1 MSFDFESMGCL
12 FPSFS
17 DKYNEDYTRSEC
29 SNTKYLT
36 SEEMEDSEGEESI
49 LQGIMSKYIIATDSF

>member
-1 MSFDFESMGCL
+1 MGCL

-49 LQGIMSKYIIATDSF
+49 LQGIMSKYIASNDRQS